1 MKREIDK
8 YRGEIMKERKVPM
21 RTCVVTKEKLPKR
34 ELIRIVRNKEGEVF
48 VDETG
53 KQNGKGVYLKLVRDV
68 IEEAK
73 NKKLL
78 SRYLECDVNDSIYDE
93 LENIIK

>member
-1 MKREIDK
+1 
-8 YRGEIMKERKVPM
+8 MKERKVPM

-34 ELIRIVRNKEGEVF
+34 ELIRIVRNKDGEVF

-53 KQNGKGVYLKLVRDV
+53 KQNGKGVYLKLVKEV
-68 IEEAK
+68 IEEAR

-78 SRYLECDVNDSIYDE
+78 NRYLECDVSNDIYDE
-93 LENIIK
+93 LEHKLLK

>member
-1 MKREIDK
+1 
-8 YRGEIMKERKVPM
+8 MKERKIPM

-53 KQNGKGVYLKLVRDV
+53 KQNGKGVYLKLVREV
-68 IEEAK
+68 VEEAK

-78 SRYLECDVNDSIYDE
+78 SKYLECDVKEEIYEE
-93 LENIIK
+93 LEKRL